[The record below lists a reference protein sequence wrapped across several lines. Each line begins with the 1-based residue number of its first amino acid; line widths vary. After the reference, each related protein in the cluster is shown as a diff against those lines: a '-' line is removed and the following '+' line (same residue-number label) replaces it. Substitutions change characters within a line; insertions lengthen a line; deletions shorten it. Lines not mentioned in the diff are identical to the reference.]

1 MSAFD
6 RAKKAAS
13 KPLLADAYIGASRF
27 AANSFAPP
35 AIKKLADD
43 RDRVIAF
50 SISAQGVP
58 GRVVRFSELDPARE
72 ICLYFFNA
80 ACGEERR
87 RRALVICVP
96 STLRGHGVE
105 RAFHLLLDALN
116 GPAA

>member
-58 GRVVRFSELDPARE
+58 GRV
-72 ICLYFFNA
+72 ICVFLVLA
-80 ACGEERR
+80 
-87 RRALVICVP
+87 RRAKF
-96 STLRGHGVE
+96 
-105 RAFHLLLDALN
+105 AFVFSMTT
-116 GPAA
+116 PAAQNCCHVN